1 VLADRNCLACGSDSE
16 VWLTRRDR
24 TMRRCQKCGLLWVP
38 EGLATVDGV
47 SIYEQDS
54 PVFFEDGRD
63 DYYLDDSNFLNFEEK
78 DGWVRGFAPDGEL
91 LDVGS
96 AFGHFAAVAQRHRP
110 VTAIELSP
118 VAVQW
123 ASATLQV
130 NMRRGSIYDEFP
142 DFVGRFSA
150 VTLWDVI
157 EHVPDPERALR
168 AARTW
173 LRPGGWLFMSTPDAR
188 QPGGPRAG
196 APLALHRSRAASGP
210 VRSAQ
215 SRQPGRTS
223 WISRAGEPL
232 VRARLQDRYIAN
244 KLSSLGRSTP
254 VWRLAGA
261 TVRSNA
267 LGAAVAPAR
276 ERRRRHVDRRPGGF
290 RHGDG
295 LTAHMDESLD
305 SARRAVPLAAIS
317 AVAGLALL
325 AYAISRPAWPRSP
338 EGCGGSGAGFLASWR
353 SRACASRCRTWGW
366 MVCIEGQPRLRF
378 FEAFEAKLIGDA
390 LGNLTPMGLFVSEP
404 AKAMLVRRTVHVSN
418 AVPAMLIENMVCALS
433 GVVMIGLGALAVLV
447 ACPCAGPLRPLS
459 VALLA
464 GAVVTIGASGWL
476 MTARPGLMS
485 GFAGWLH
492 RAGLV
497 PHRLHAALDRVRSIE
512 ERVFGFA
519 SRHPGR
525 VPWLLL
531 LMLAFHLVTIG
542 EGLCDARLH
551 HRHRHALVSPPPICS
566 RPSTSS

>member
-173 LRPGGWLFMSTPDAR
+173 LRPGGWLFMSTPDAGSLVAR
-188 QPGGPRAG
+188 ALGRRWHYIDPVQHLVLFDRRNLGTLVERAG
-196 APLALHRSRAASGP
+196 FRVRESRSF
-210 VRSAQ
+210 
-215 SRQPGRTS
+215 GRVYKT
-223 WISRAGEPL
+223 A
-232 VRARLQDRYIAN
+232 YIAN

-261 TVRSNA
+261 TVRSMLWALPSHLRVNA
-267 LGAAVAPAR
+267 
-276 ERRRRHVDRRPGGF
+276 
-290 RHGDG
+290 GD
-295 LTAHMDESLD
+295 
-305 SARRAVPLAAIS
+305 V
-317 AVAGLALL
+317 
-325 AYAISRPAWPRSP
+325 
-338 EGCGGSGAGFLASWR
+338 
-353 SRACASRCRTWGW
+353 
-366 MVCIEGQPRLRF
+366 
-378 FEAFEAKLIGDA
+378 
-390 LGNLTPMGLFVSEP
+390 
-404 AKAMLVRRTVHVSN
+404 
-418 AVPAMLIENMVCALS
+418 MLIAAQVDS
-433 GVVMIGLGALAVLV
+433 G
-447 ACPCAGPLRPLS
+447 
-459 VALLA
+459 
-464 GAVVTIGASGWL
+464 
-476 MTARPGLMS
+476 TATG
-485 GFAGWLH
+485 
-492 RAGLV
+492 
-497 PHRLHAALDRVRSIE
+497 
-512 ERVFGFA
+512 
-519 SRHPGR
+519 
-525 VPWLLL
+525 
-531 LMLAFHLVTIG
+531 
-542 EGLCDARLH
+542 
-551 HRHRHALVSPPPICS
+551 
-566 RPSTSS
+566 